1 MMSGGVI
8 RIEVLVVVCQEKKLK
23 SQCDQIIKGLMNAAK
38 EWAVENLNE
47 TWILDRY
54 FGDCVRR

>member
-1 MMSGGVI
+1 MCRITEQCCISQNMMSGGVI

-38 EWAVENLNE
+38 E
-47 TWILDRY
+47 
-54 FGDCVRR
+54 

>member
-38 EWAVENLNE
+38 EWAVENH
-47 TWILDRY
+47 
-54 FGDCVRR
+54 